1 MNPTPTVPPKLRPKR
16 RLAQALASANS
27 QGLTLIECLVA
38 IIMVALVA
46 SAITP
51 ALILSVATRVQSQK
65 AEQALALGQ
74 AEIDRV
80 RQLVEQG
87 VVEGRNDL
95 GLNAV
100 VRQVPLAPTT
110 VLDNAPSTQVGAVR
124 GISNIVNRTD
134 PNALPDDPAE
144 TRQVD
149 VNNDGIMDFAVQ
161 VYRTRGITDA
171 NGLPV
176 AFALGVRVYD
186 YDAVASGTGGNLST
200 VPLSLGITGGTGQ
213 RSQRP
218 IVALYS
224 TISVAERGDSLCDL
238 IRYSQST
245 TGVVASAPLGCGP

>member
-1 MNPTPTVPPKLRPKR
+1 L
-16 RLAQALASANS
+16 ALALAPANS

-80 RQLVEQG
+80 RQMVEQG
-87 VVEGRNDL
+87 QTDNV
-95 GLNAV
+95 AA
-100 VRQVPLAPTT
+100 QIPLAPAT
-110 VLDNAPSTQVGAVR
+110 VLDNTDPDPDKKGVQTQVGAAV
-124 GISNIVNRTD
+124 GAANVVAED
-134 PNALPDDPAE
+134 EFPATPTE
-144 TRQVD
+144 TRAVD
-149 VNNDGIMDFAVQ
+149 VNNDNRPDFAVQ
-161 VYRTRGITDA
+161 IYRTRGLNDVD
-171 NGLPV
+171 GFPV

-200 VPLSLGITGGTGQ
+200 DPLSLGITGGTGK
-213 RSQRP
+213 RSERP
-218 IVALYS
+218 MVALY
-224 TISVAERGDSLCDL
+224 TTVAVAERGDSLCDM

-245 TGVVASAPLGCGP
+245 SGIVASSPLGCGP